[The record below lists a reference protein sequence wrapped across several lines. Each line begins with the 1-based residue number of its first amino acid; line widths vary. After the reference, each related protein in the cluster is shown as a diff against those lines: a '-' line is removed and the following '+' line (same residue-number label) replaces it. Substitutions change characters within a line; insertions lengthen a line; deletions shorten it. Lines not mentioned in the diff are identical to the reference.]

1 MANEITEN
9 NNMILLVLKRLA
21 ISDGDR
27 QAPTPYLPSGRDMQQ
42 YLIAAMVAAL
52 PCFVVAI
59 YYFGSRIVAM
69 TAVAFFAIAA
79 VEIAFGWIQRK
90 PIGGGALVFAI
101 LLVLILPPEIPLWM
115 VAVGAAFG
123 AFFGKEVFGGTGHH
137 VFSPVLLAKG
147 FLMFSYPQVVKGNYF
162 GSMLGFNPL
171 NAWIICAAV
180 TLLGA
185 VAMIIIRP
193 ANGFTLAGIFLAA
206 GCIGWALG
214 ATGRLGFDSP
224 IQMLVVDGFL
234 YGTCFLACDPA
245 CCPHTGI
252 GKLIYGVLIGSIA
265 VLMRCF
271 SNYSEAMMS
280 AILIGNLFT
289 PIINI
294 VTQTNGEV
302 TREKG

>member
-1 MANEITEN
+1 MATEIIEN
-9 NNMILLVLKRLA
+9 NNMILQVLKRLA
-21 ISDGDR
+21 VSDGER
-27 QAPTPYLPSGRDMQQ
+27 QAPTPNLPGGKDMQR

-52 PCFVVAI
+52 PCFAVAV
-59 YYFGSRIVAM
+59 YYFGSRILAM

-79 VEIAFGWIQRK
+79 VEVAFGLVRGK

-115 VAVGAAFG
+115 VAIGAAFG

-137 VFSPVLLAKG
+137 LFSPVLLAKG
-147 FLMFSYPQVVKGNYF
+147 FLMFSYPLVIKGSYF
-162 GSMLGFNPL
+162 GSMLDFNPPE
-171 NAWIICAAV
+171 AWMICAGV

-185 VAMIIIRP
+185 VAMIIIQP
-193 ANGFTLAGIFLAA
+193 ANVLTLAGIFFAA
-206 GCIGWALG
+206 GCFGWGLG
-214 ATGRLGFDSP
+214 VAGRLGFESP
-224 IQMLVVDGFL
+224 IQVLVVDGFL
-234 YGTCFLACDPA
+234 YGACFLACDPS
-245 CCPHTGI
+245 CSPGNGI

-271 SNYSEAMMS
+271 SNYSEAIMS

-294 VTQTNGEV
+294 VTQKDEGLSL
-302 TREKG
+302 EKE